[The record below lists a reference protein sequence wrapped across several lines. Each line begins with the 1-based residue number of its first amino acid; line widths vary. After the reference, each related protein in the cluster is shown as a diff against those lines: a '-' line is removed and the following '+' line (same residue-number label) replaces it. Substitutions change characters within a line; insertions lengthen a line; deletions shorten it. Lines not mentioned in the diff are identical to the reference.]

1 MTQLRHIF
9 GNGIRFDTQVQY
21 MVVEPNWR
29 RYRKLPCQHLGLEN
43 ASKNGLLCLAQCVA
57 VLCKIP
63 FDKAT
68 ALVLAI
74 GMNDVQQLVG
84 AAAITMGEAHIK
96 MDFANTGQV
105 SRIGDAACLAMEA
118 AQMCLVKFSTST
130 TTRWA
135 TVMGVEVE
143 DGTNHVRALLL
154 LDPEACA
161 PWGTGHNAR
170 LELGNVAG
178 KAVRASPGYG
188 LNYRYLYGNAWAAQL
203 NGLLTLSM

>member
-1 MTQLRHIF
+1 MTRLRHIF
-9 GNGIRFDTQVQY
+9 ANGVRFDTQVQY
-21 MVVEPNWR
+21 LVVEPNGR
-29 RYRKLPCQHLGLEN
+29 RYRKLPCQHVGSEH
-43 ASKNGLLCLAQCVA
+43 ASMNGLLCLAQCVA
-57 VLCKIP
+57 VLCRIAS
-63 FDKAT
+63 DEAI
-68 ALVLAI
+68 ALVLAM
-74 GMNDVQQLVG
+74 GLDNVQQFVG
-84 AAAITMGEAHIK
+84 AVAIPMGDSHIK
-96 MDFANTGQV
+96 MDFADTGQV
-105 SRIGDAACLAMEA
+105 SQIGDAACLAMEA

-154 LDPEACA
+154 LDPEAGA

-170 LELGNVAG
+170 LELCNVAG

-188 LNYRYLYGNAWAAQL
+188 LNYRYLDGNAWAAQL